1 MKMKYNVSKNE
12 LPAKIIEKP
21 VKPVMIRAYCKNC
34 GEELVRSNEVLLSSP
49 PQYQY
54 RCKCGI
60 DFCSFEQFPRI
71 SYHECD
77 ESEE

>member
-1 MKMKYNVSKNE
+1 MNDN
-12 LPAKIIEKP
+12 LPAKIVETP
-21 VKPVMIRAYCKNC
+21 LYPVMIRAYCKNC

-60 DFCSFEQFPRI
+60 NFYSREEFPRVE
-71 SYHECD
+71 YKPLKGEEPHEND
-77 ESEE
+77 TE